1 MSSDSDSLD
10 DSDSDSDLSAR
21 PDNALI
27 LQCLNDFEPH
37 RYPTGAALVPDRTQR
52 VWHNSYPER
61 TRRSLSPADPYG
73 ALYSADGSRISSLT
87 TNTSRDS
94 SSSPGGWREQ
104 QRRPGHEP
112 GQQRYYRPASR
123 LVDPERRTFPPLL
136 PPPPQRELRRP
147 YAQRYGQRS
156 TSPPGMAAPRV
167 FPPSPLS
174 REAEHVRE
182 NVLALTQGPYP
193 PYGSAAALGGPRG
206 ADMHDN
212 ETPSA
217 GWLSLEER
225 QPRDSGIELEGQC
238 TDDDGLDKQAPVN
251 GVQDVNAEE
260 LAGGT
265 MALVLAEAPDLK
277 KRLWSWEALPSEEQN
292 DEREEQQPDTP
303 SVAMGGSE
311 AEKAQSDALVTMSAS
326 SSLRRQPAQQR
337 SLAMRSL
344 GGKFGIGRR
353 RGS

>member
-10 DSDSDSDLSAR
+10 DSDSDSDLSAG

-27 LQCLNDFEPH
+27 LQYLNDFEPH

-52 VWHNSYPER
+52 VWHNSYAER

-94 SSSPGGWREQ
+94 SSSSVGCREQ

-136 PPPPQRELRRP
+136 PPPPQRGLRRP
-147 YAQRYGQRS
+147 YAQGYGQQS
-156 TSPPGMAAPRV
+156 TPPPGRAAPRQ

-174 REAEHVRE
+174 RKVEDVRE
-182 NVLALTQGPYP
+182 TSSPLVQGPSPSYSSLTRRP
-193 PYGSAAALGGPRG
+193 GPSG
-206 ADMHDN
+206 AERED
-212 ETPSA
+212 SVSSV

-225 QPRDSGIELEGQC
+225 QPRDPGIEVEGQC
-238 TDDDGLDKQAPVN
+238 TGDDGTDKQAPVN
-251 GVQDVNAEE
+251 GVQDVDAEE
-260 LAGGT
+260 LAGDT

-277 KRLWSWEALPSEEQN
+277 KRFWSWEALPSVEQD
-292 DEREEQQPDTP
+292 DEKEEQQPETP
-303 SVAMGGSE
+303 PVA
-311 AEKAQSDALVTMSAS
+311 L
-326 SSLRRQPAQQR
+326 L
-337 SLAMRSL
+337 
-344 GGKFGIGRR
+344 
-353 RGS
+353 